1 MSTLCKKQL
10 ETIEH
15 VLWRCYKSADLWDG
29 LNRLIYK
36 MLSIAFKF
44 NYNSGPW
51 IIGVRHF

>member
-29 LNRLIYK
+29 LNILIYK

-44 NYNSGPW
+44 NNSGPC

>member
-1 MSTLCKKQL
+1 MSILCEKQL

-15 VLWRCYKSADLWDG
+15 ILWRCYKIADLWDG

-44 NYNSGPW
+44 NYNSGPKEF
-51 IIGVRHF
+51 I